1 MKKFFKNLFLP
12 VLGLS
17 SLVWFLI
24 RVLPKPSRASYPCMK
39 AAAPLASAFVVW
51 VMGLFGSVLLFKKA
65 RQFMAQSRTVLAG
78 VAIAA
83 AVTLALVSQ
92 LSKPAE
98 IRANL
103 TSTLE
108 GPNLP
113 MGTGTGIHPGRVA
126 WIHNT
131 AATDETCKNSSGD
144 YWYQDDNTNQTVVEQ
159 MLSDGLKRL
168 TGEASDAAAW
178 DALFRYY
185 NQQHGKGDIGY
196 KGGEKFVIKTNFNGL
211 NNGWRNDP
219 NINTS
224 PQVCL
229 AILRQLIEVVGVA
242 QADIHI
248 GDTNVGM
255 NTVTYNKL
263 HAVYPNVKYWGN
275 GQGMTAVTASAKP
288 LIFASDGSYSD
299 KVPQTFVD
307 AAYMINVPV
316 FKKHHRAGISIA
328 CKNHFGTLGAFTG
341 GAAHLHPSLPA
352 TEGGGEVNNG
362 SYGVYRCFVDF
373 MGHEQLGGK
382 TLLILVDGLW
392 SSVNWGHPAVKWAMT
407 PFNNDWPNSLFL
419 SQDQVAVESVCFDFL
434 YKEFDEDHPTEGAPA
449 TDSKGPF
456 PHFAGT
462 DDYLHQAADSRNWPA
477 GLTYDPN
484 NDGVPM
490 PASIGTHEHWNN
502 DKDKKYSR
510 NLGLKTGIELATNV
524 MNPVQERPEG
534 SVVPAGFSLEPNYP
548 NPFNA
553 STTIQYRLD
562 ALSQVRLTVYDATGR
577 RIRTLFEGTDVPGE
591 RSRQWNGLDDNGS
604 PVPTGVYICRIT
616 AQAEGRSFSAERKM
630 VMAK

>member
-1 MKKFFKNLFLP
+1 MKKFIRNLFLP

-17 SLVWFLI
+17 SLLWFLI
-24 RVLPKPSRASYPCMK
+24 RVLPKPSRAQYPCMK

-51 VMGLFGSVLLFKKA
+51 IMGLFGSVLFFKKA
-65 RQFMAQSRTVLAG
+65 RKFMAESRTVLAG
-78 VAIAA
+78 VALSA
-83 AVTLALVSQ
+83 AVVLALVSQ

-113 MGTGTGIHPGRVA
+113 MGTGVGIHPGRVA
-126 WIHNT
+126 WIHNP

-144 YWYQDDNTNQTVVEQ
+144 YWYQDDNANQDVVNQ
-159 MLSDGLKRL
+159 MLSDGLQRL
-168 TGEASDAAAW
+168 TGESSDAAAW
-178 DALFRYY
+178 DALFRYF
-185 NQQHGKGDIGY
+185 NQQHGKGNVGY
-196 KGGEKFVIKTNFNGL
+196 TAGEKFAIKINLNGL

-224 PQVCL
+224 PQVSL
-229 AILRQLIEVVGVA
+229 AVLRQLIEVVGVA

-255 NTVTYNKL
+255 NNVTYDKL
-263 HAVYPNVKYWGN
+263 HNVYPNVKYWGN
-275 GQGMTAVTASAKP
+275 GPGMTAVTSSNQS
-288 LIFASDGSYSD
+288 LVYASDGSFAD
-299 KVPQTFVD
+299 KVPQAFVD
-307 AAYMINVPV
+307 AAYLINVPIL
-316 FKKHHRAGISIA
+316 KKHHRAGISIA
-328 CKNHFGTLGAFTG
+328 CKNHFGSLGAFTG

-362 SYGVYRCFVDF
+362 GYGEYRCFVDF

-382 TLLILVDGLW
+382 TLFILVDGLW
-392 SSVNWGHPAVKWAMT
+392 SSVNWGHPAVKWEMT

-419 SQDQVAVESVCFDFL
+419 SQDQVAIESVCFDFL

-456 PHFAGT
+456 PHFEGT
-462 DDYLHQAADSRNWPA
+462 DDYLHQAADSQNWPS

-484 NDGVPM
+484 DDGIPM
-490 PASIGTHEHWNN
+490 PASMGTHEHWNN
-502 DKDKKYSR
+502 DMEKKYSR
-510 NLGLKTGIELATNV
+510 NLGLNKGIELSTNV
-524 MNPVQERPEG
+524 PTPVLERPEG
-534 SVVPAGFSLEPNYP
+534 SAVPAGFSLEPNFP

-553 STTIQYRLD
+553 STTIRYSLN
-562 ALSQVRLTVYDATGR
+562 ALSQVRLTVYDAAGR
-577 RIRTLFEGTDVPGE
+577 RVRTLFDGTDVPGE

>member
-24 RVLPKPSRASYPCMK
+24 RVIPKPSRAQYPCMK

-51 VMGLFGSVLLFKKA
+51 VMGLFGSVLLFKKS
-65 RQFMAQSRTVLAG
+65 RQFMVQSRKVLAG
-78 VAIAA
+78 VALSA
-83 AVTLALVSQ
+83 AVVLALVSQ

-144 YWYQDDNTNQTVVEQ
+144 YWYQDDNTNQAVVDQ

-178 DALFRYY
+178 NALFRYY
-185 NQQHGKGDIGY
+185 NQQHGKGDVGY
-196 KGGEKFVIKTNFNGL
+196 TAGEKFAIKINLNGL
-211 NNGWRNDP
+211 NNGTRKDA

-229 AILRQLIEVVGVA
+229 ALLRQLVDVVGVA

-255 NTVTYNKL
+255 NSALYNKL
-263 HAVYPNVKYWGN
+263 HAAYPNVKYWGS
-275 GQGMTAVTASAKP
+275 GPGMTAVTASSSP
-288 LIFASDGSYSD
+288 VLFASDGSFED
-299 KVPQTFVD
+299 KVPKAYQD
-307 AAYMINVPV
+307 AAYLINVPV
-316 FKKHHRAGISIA
+316 LKKHHRAGISIA
-328 CKNHFGTLGAFTG
+328 CKNHFGSLGAFTG
-341 GAAHLHPSLPA
+341 GAWHLHPSLPA

-362 SYGVYRCFVDF
+362 EYGVYRSFVDF
-373 MGHEQLGGK
+373 MGHKDLGLK

-392 SSVNWGHPAVKWAMT
+392 SSVNWGHPAVKWEMT

-462 DDYLHQAADSRNWPA
+462 DDYLHQAADSQNWPS
-477 GLTYDPN
+477 GLTYDPD

-490 PASIGTHEHWNN
+490 PASMGTHEHWNN
-502 DKDKKYSR
+502 DVDKKYSR
-510 NLGLKTGIELATNV
+510 NLGLNKGIELSTNV
-524 MNPVQERPEG
+524 TNPVLERPEG

-562 ALSQVRLTVYDATGR
+562 ALSRVRLTVYDAAGR
-577 RIRTLFEGTDVPGE
+577 RVRTLFDGTDVPGE

-616 AQAEGRSFSAERKM
+616 ARAEGRSFSAERKM

>member
-1 MKKFFKNLFLP
+1 MKKLIRNLFLP

-17 SLVWFLI
+17 SLLWFLI
-24 RVLPKPSRASYPCMK
+24 RVIPKPSRAQYPCMK
-39 AAAPLASAFVVW
+39 AAAPLASAFVVY
-51 VMGLFGSVLLFKKA
+51 VMGLFASVLLFKKA
-65 RQFMAQSRTVLAG
+65 RQFMVQSRTVLAG

-92 LSKPAE
+92 LSRPAE
-98 IRANL
+98 SRASL

-126 WIHNT
+126 WIHNP
-131 AATDETCKNSSGD
+131 AATDETCKNSNGD
-144 YWYQDDNTNQTVVEQ
+144 YWYSDENTNQAVVDQ
-159 MLSDGLKRL
+159 MLSDGLRRL
-168 TGEASDAAAW
+168 TGEESDAAAW
-178 DALFRYY
+178 NALMRHF
-185 NQQHGKGDIGY
+185 NQQNGKGDVGY
-196 KGGEKFVIKTNFNGL
+196 TAGEKVVVKINLNGL
-211 NNGWRNDP
+211 NNGTRRDA

-229 AILRQLIEVVGVA
+229 ALLRQLVDVVGVA

-255 NTVTYNKL
+255 NTATYTKC
-263 HAVYPNVKYWGN
+263 HDVYPNVKYWGN
-275 GQGMTAVTASAKP
+275 GPGMTAVTASSSP
-288 LIFASDGSYSD
+288 LLFASDGSFED
-299 KVPQTFVD
+299 KVPQSFVD
-307 AAYMINVPV
+307 AAYLINVPV
-316 FKKHHRAGISIA
+316 FKKHHRSGISIA

-341 GAAHLHPSLPA
+341 GAWHLHPSLPA
-352 TEGGGEVNNG
+352 TEGGGDVNNG
-362 SYGVYRCFVDF
+362 EYGVYRCFVDF
-373 MGHEQLGGK
+373 MRSKYLGGR

-392 SSVNWGHPAVKWAMT
+392 SSVNWGHPAVKWEMT

-449 TDSKGPF
+449 NDNKGPF
-456 PHFAGT
+456 PHFAGV
-462 DDYLHQAADSRNWPA
+462 DDYLHQAADPANWPS

-484 NDGVPM
+484 HDGIPL
-490 PASIGTHEHWNN
+490 PASMGAHEHWNN
-502 DKDKKYSR
+502 DGDKKYSR
-510 NLGLKTGIELATNV
+510 NLGLNTGIELSTNV
-524 MNPVQERPEG
+524 VSPVLERPEG
-534 SVVPAGFSLEPNYP
+534 SGVPAGFSLEPNYP
-548 NPFNA
+548 NPFNP
-553 STTIQYRLD
+553 STTIRYSLNV
-562 ALSQVRLTVYDATGR
+562 LSEVRLTVYDASGR
-577 RIRTLFEGTDVPGE
+577 KVRTLFEGTDVPGE

-616 AQAEGRSFSAERKM
+616 AQAEGRSFRAERKM